1 MARARATGR
10 PGGHLKVTESQ
21 LRRIVY
27 EAVAEAR
34 GKKKRRL
41 KDDLLA
47 ADKRRGPDNHHV
59 DPAYDLSRPPP
70 RGGRMKRQGATSITP
85 VLTSEDRARQ
95 IIRQAVRE
103 ALRR

>member
-1 MARARATGR
+1 M
-10 PGGHLKVTESQ
+10 KVTESQ
-21 LRRIVY
+21 LRKIVY

-47 ADKRRGPDNHHV
+47 ADRRRGPDNHHA
-59 DPAYDLSRPPP
+59 DPAYDLSRPRPG
-70 RGGRMKRQGATSITP
+70 GGRMKRQGATSITP
-85 VLTSEDRARQ
+85 ALTSEERIQR
-95 IIRQAVRE
+95 IVREAVRE